1 MLAGWADLACSPQ
14 VVGYVV
20 LGGEAQVRLAG
31 LLLVEAALASSMA
44 CNSRPRLLFRRLGC
58 RMATCCCGGPPAPCR
73 QPPLGLHHL
82 GLVGRVRY
90 EVGSQRGPVL
100 RLSGL
105 CLSSQRGLVLRL
117 SELLPLF
124 TERPRVEALISEPLP
139 LFIERS
145 GVEAFRASASLH
157 REAQC

>member
-31 LLLVEAALASSMA
+31 LLLVEAALASSVA
-44 CNSRPRLLFRRLGC
+44 CTSRPRLLFRRLGC
-58 RMATCCCGGPPAPCR
+58 SMATCCCGGPPAPCR

-124 TERPRVEALISEPLP
+124 TERPRVEALISYGLVLSPL
-139 LFIERS
+139 
-145 GVEAFRASASLH
+145 
-157 REAQC
+157 